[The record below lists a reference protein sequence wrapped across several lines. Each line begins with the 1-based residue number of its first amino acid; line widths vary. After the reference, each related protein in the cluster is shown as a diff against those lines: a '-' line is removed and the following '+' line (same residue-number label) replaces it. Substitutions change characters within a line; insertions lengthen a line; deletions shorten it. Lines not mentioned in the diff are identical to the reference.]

1 VLRVYLG
8 AAPGVGKTF
17 AMLDEGRRRAAR
29 GTDVVVGLVETH
41 GRANTAAL
49 LEGLELLPRRRVTH
63 RGTVIEELDLDAV
76 LERRPDVVLVDELA
90 HTNAPG
96 SRHAKRWEDIDEVL
110 AAGIDVVSTV
120 NIQHLESV
128 NDVVERITG
137 VKQQETVPD
146 AWVRSAE
153 QVQLVDMTPEALRR
167 RMAHGNV
174 YPADR
179 IDAALG
185 NYFRVGNLGALR
197 ELALLWVADRVED
210 ELQTYLETHGI
221 TGPWETRERVLVAL
235 TGAPEGDG
243 VIRRAARL
251 ARRNQGELIGVHI
264 SPTDGLVDRRGPD
277 LDRHRQLLEELGG
290 TYREVVGDDIAE
302 TLVAVAR
309 SERITQIV
317 VGASRRSRRQEITR
331 GSVVNDLLRL
341 ARDLDVHV
349 ISAPDPTSG
358 GAAPGVGLP
367 AAHRPR
373 TPLPRRRRAL
383 GWTLLLVGG
392 PLLFLCLLPFRDDLG
407 VPTAMLLAL
416 TLVVAVGTV
425 GGLLPGVVAALACS
439 FAINFL
445 FVPPYGTLTV
455 THAENVLAL
464 LVFVAVGATV
474 ATLVDRIARRSAES
488 AHARADA
495 DALARSA
502 AVLATEAEP
511 LPSLL
516 AEVRSS
522 LGLHAASLLHADPT
536 GDGVAPDRWQLVA
549 SSGDSP
555 PRSPDEG
562 SARTVS
568 DDGAWVLVVRGELDV
583 DGVELLE
590 TLVGQLGVAVVAL
603 RLRQEAAAAEA
614 LLAAEELRTG
624 ILQAVSHDLRTPLA
638 GIKASVTSLLST
650 DMTFGPEDTRE
661 FLTLIDD
668 EVDRLDRV
676 VGNLLDMSRLQS
688 GGLRVLRLPTPVEDV
703 VSAAVAGVDD
713 QAGHRVEMRVPAGLP
728 LVDVDP
734 ALAERAVAN
743 VVANAMAV
751 QPEGEPVVVDAAVVG
766 ERVHVRVVDRGP
778 GIRPEDR
785 ARVRAPFQRMGDRST
800 QAGVGLGLAIAN
812 GFTNTIGGRLE
823 LEDTP
828 GGGLTAVFELPIAA
842 VDPDDDGVAAALRE
856 PTATDPVADAAG
868 VEDVE
873 PGLVVSE
880 GGTP

>member
-1 VLRVYLG
+1 MYLG

-49 LEGLELLPRRRVTH
+49 LEGLELLPRRTVLH
-63 RGTVIEELDLDAV
+63 RGAEIHELDVDAV
-76 LERRPDVVLVDELA
+76 LARRPDVVLVDELA
-90 HTNAPG
+90 HSNAPG
-96 SRHAKRWEDIDEVL
+96 SLHAKRWEDIDELL
-110 AAGIDVVSTV
+110 AAGIDVISTV

-137 VKQQETVPD
+137 VRQSETVPD

-210 ELQTYLETHGI
+210 ELQTYMEAHGI
-221 TGPWETRERVLVAL
+221 TGSWETRERVLVAI
-235 TGAPEGDG
+235 TGAPDGDT

-264 SPTDGLVDRRGPD
+264 NSGDGLVDRKGPE
-277 LDRHRQLLEELGG
+277 LDRHRVLLEELGG
-290 TYREVVGDDIAE
+290 TYREVVGDDVAE

-317 VGASRRSRRQEITR
+317 VGASRRTRRQEITR
-331 GSVVNDLLRL
+331 GSVVNDLLRG

-349 ISAPDPTSG
+349 ISAPAGASG
-358 GAAPGVGLP
+358 GAPPTRVP
-367 AAHRPR
+367 TPRRR
-373 TPLPRRRRAL
+373 TPLPRRRRTL
-383 GWTLLLVGG
+383 GWTILAVGA
-392 PLLFLCLLPFRDDLG
+392 PLLFLTLLPLRDDLG

-425 GGLLPGVVAALACS
+425 GGLLPGIVAAVVCS
-439 FAINFL
+439 LAINLL

-464 LVFVAVGATV
+464 VVFVVVGATV

-488 AHARADA
+488 AMARADA

-502 AVLATEAEP
+502 AVLATEADP
-511 LPSLL
+511 LPSLMD
-516 AEVRSS
+516 EVRSS
-522 LGLHAASLLHADPT
+522 LRLDAVSLLHGSGRHELQGPADPT
-536 GDGVAPDRWQLVA
+536 SDDEVWTLVA
-549 SSGDSP
+549 SSGDAP
-555 PRSPDEG
+555 PRGPGDG
-562 SARTVS
+562 SVRTVS
-568 DDGAWVLVVRGELDV
+568 DDGSWILVLRGRLDA

-590 TLVGQLGVAVVAL
+590 TLVGQIGVAVVAS
-603 RLRQEAAAAEA
+603 RLRDEAAEAEA
-614 LLAAEELRTG
+614 LLQAEELRTG

-638 GIKASVTSLLST
+638 GIKASVTSLLSP
-650 DMTFGPEDTRE
+650 DMTFGPEDTHE
-661 FLTLIDD
+661 FLKLIDD

-688 GGLRVLRLPTPVEDV
+688 GGLRVLRLPTSVEDV
-703 VSAAVAGVDD
+703 LSAAVAGVERADEP
-713 QAGHRVEMRVPAGLP
+713 RVDLHVPADLP
-728 LVDVDP
+728 LLDVDP
-734 ALAERAVAN
+734 ALAERAIAN
-743 VVANAMAV
+743 VVANALAV
-751 QPEGEPVVVDAAVVG
+751 QPDSEPVVVDAAVVG
-766 ERVHVRVVDRGP
+766 GRIHVRVIDRGP
-778 GIRPEDR
+778 GIRPSDR
-785 ARVRAPFQRMGDRST
+785 MRVRAPFQRMGDRST

-812 GFTNTIGGRLE
+812 GFTAAVGGRLE

-828 GGGLTAVFELPIAA
+828 GGGLTAVFELPIAEIGA
-842 VDPDDDGVAAALRE
+842 TSDE
-856 PTATDPVADAAG
+856 PPHLLGPAPVADVTGSGPAR
-868 VEDVE
+868 
-873 PGLVVSE
+873 E
-880 GGTP
+880 G